1 MCFNECLRRMDEA
14 GNEWGQPKTGQWDQS
29 TRKENL
35 IINQIYPPCLVNSH
49 KHMGIYYKKE
59 NARKITDNTQP
70 TLKFV
75 SQFQPL
81 ASWRKQFFCD
91 SYMSHVIDF
100 YEILLF
106 TI

>member
-1 MCFNECLRRMDEA
+1 
-14 GNEWGQPKTGQWDQS
+14 
-29 TRKENL
+29 
-35 IINQIYPPCLVNSH
+35 
-49 KHMGIYYKKE
+49 MGIYYKKE